1 MARKIIVDPITRI
14 EGHLRIEAMLE
25 GNEITK
31 AFSSST
37 LFRGIEIILNG
48 RAPQD
53 AGLFAQRI
61 CGVCTYAHYEAS
73 TWAVEN
79 ALGIHPPRNAR
90 IARNILK
97 GAQLVQD
104 HLIHFYQLAGFDWVD
119 IVSALK
125 ADPRKT
131 RDLAYAYT
139 DTPYNA
145 SLARFEEVKGKLA
158 AFVKSGQLGPFA
170 GGYWGNPSY
179 KLPPEGN
186 LLVASHYLDNLNI
199 LRIPAQIIAILGAK
213 DPHSQTCIVGGIST
227 IADIINPQRMDDIL
241 FRIGKITDFVNNAY
255 IPDLL
260 TAAAFYKEE
269 GIKGIGGGLKNYLSY
284 GAFPQTDDEDPDH
297 NYLARGV
304 IFDRDLSKVHKLDEK
319 KISEFVTHSWYKYPN
334 EKEGLNPAEGI
345 TDPNYTGLNKDGSL
359 QDEGKYS
366 WIKSPRYENKAMEVG
381 PLSRTLIAYA
391 KGNKKIKSLVD
402 FVLKKSGLPV
412 SALFSTLGRTAAR
425 GIETKYIAD
434 ALEPWTLELIKNAA
448 IDQTSWTRY
457 EMPSGE
463 ITGIGLDEAPR
474 GSLGHW
480 VRIKN
485 KKITHYQIVVPTTW
499 NASPRDAFG
508 NPGAYEA
515 SLEGVSLAN
524 PSQPLEI
531 LRTVHSFDPCL
542 ACAVHLIDPRTG
554 DIKKFKVS

>member
-1 MARKIIVDPITRI
+1 MARKIIVDPVTRI
-14 EGHLRIEAMLE
+14 EGHLRIEAILN
-25 GNEITK
+25 GNEITE

-48 RAPQD
+48 RAPED
-53 AGLFAQRI
+53 AGLFAQRL

-73 TWAVEN
+73 SWAVEN

-90 IARNILK
+90 IARNIIK

-104 HLIHFYQLAGFDWVD
+104 HLVHFYQLAGFDWVD
-119 IVSALK
+119 VVSALN

-131 RDLAYAYT
+131 MDLAYAHT
-139 DTPYNA
+139 ETPYNA
-145 SLARFEEVKGKLA
+145 SLARFEEVKARLA

-170 GGYWGNPSY
+170 GAYWGNPSY

-199 LRIPAQIIAILGAK
+199 LRIPAQIMAILGSK
-213 DPHSQTCIVGGIST
+213 DPHPQTTIVGGISS

-260 TAAAFYKEE
+260 TAAMFYKDEAIE
-269 GIKGIGGGLKNYLSY
+269 GVGGGLKNYLSY
-284 GAFPQTDDEDPDH
+284 GAFPMTDDQSPD
-297 NYLARGV
+297 NMFLPRGV
-304 IFDRDLSKVHKLDEK
+304 IFNRDIGKILNLDEK
-319 KISEFVTHSWYKYPN
+319 KITEFVTHSWYKYPN
-334 EKEGLNPAEGI
+334 EKVGLNPSVGI
-345 TDPNYTGLNKDGSL
+345 TDPDYTGLNRDGSL
-359 QDEGKYS
+359 QEEGKYS
-366 WIKSPRYENKAMEVG
+366 WIKSPRYENRAMEVG
-381 PLSRTLIAYA
+381 PLSRTLIAYG
-391 KGNKKIKSLVD
+391 KGNKEIRALVD
-402 FVLKKSGLPV
+402 YVLRKTGLPV

-448 IDQTSWTRY
+448 VDQSSWTSY
-457 EMPSGE
+457 EMPSKE

-474 GSLGHW
+474 GALGHW

-499 NASPRDAFG
+499 NGSPRDAFG

-515 SLEGVSLAN
+515 SLVGVRMSN

-531 LRTVHSFDPCL
+531 LRTIHSFDPCL
-542 ACAVHLIDPRTG
+542 ASAVHIIAPKTNEIR
-554 DIKKFKVS
+554 KFKVS